1 MPEAEKIQD
10 ANNIGVAKGRPGG
23 YAVVA
28 PAGTDLAKFKDV
40 AKTLK
45 ELIAEMAASGVKS
58 LGYISSDGITWSTD
72 VDSEDNNDWGGDVID
87 STMNSYSES
96 AKVTFLETRDS
107 VLKTVYGDGNVTT
120 ENGVTEVRHNSNFT
134 APHAFVF
141 DNIISPTKVKRCIVP
156 LGRIFE
162 RDDLTQNNSDLLGYS
177 PTIKA
182 MACDA
187 YDGDTYREYIYDFA
201 AATQA
206 SADEGKPVAD

>member
-28 PAGTDLAKFKDV
+28 PAGIDLAKFKDV

-96 AKVTFLETRDS
+96 AKVTWS
-107 VLKTVYGDGNVTT
+107 VPERWKIWAMLVM
-120 ENGVTEVRHNSNFT
+120 F
-134 APHAFVF
+134 APCSIEPSTF
-141 DNIISPTKVKRCIVP
+141 
-156 LGRIFE
+156 G
-162 RDDLTQNNSDLLGYS
+162 
-177 PTIKA
+177 
-182 MACDA
+182 
-187 YDGDTYREYIYDFA
+187 
-201 AATQA
+201 TQA
-206 SADEGKPVAD
+206 IA